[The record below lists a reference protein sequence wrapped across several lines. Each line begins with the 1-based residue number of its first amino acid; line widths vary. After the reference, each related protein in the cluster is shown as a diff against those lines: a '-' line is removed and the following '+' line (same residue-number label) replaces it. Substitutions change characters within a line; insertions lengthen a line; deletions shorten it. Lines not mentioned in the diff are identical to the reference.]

1 MHPFMSD
8 FHHHRERAFCRSH
21 GAVPGHLHQHMAHA
35 GGFGGHHPE
44 GHHGSGRGGGG
55 HGGHGGRH
63 GRGGRMFEQGAI
75 KILALNLVAERPC
88 YGYEL
93 IKYIET
99 LVGGDYSP
107 SPGVIYPTLTYLVDM
122 GWATVTEGDAGRK
135 QYTVTAAGL
144 EQLER
149 VRPELDALLARL
161 KLVREGSDAR
171 RSPDIERAMN
181 NLKAVLHVR
190 FSEGNASPELARKIA
205 ALIDEAALGI
215 QKLEVSV

>member
-1 MHPFMSD
+1 
-8 FHHHRERAFCRSH
+8 
-21 GAVPGHLHQHMAHA
+21 MA
-35 GGFGGHHPE
+35 
-44 GHHGSGRGGGG
+44 
-55 HGGHGGRH
+55 
-63 GRGGRMFEQGAI
+63 
-75 KILALNLVAERPC
+75 
-88 YGYEL
+88 
-93 IKYIET
+93 
-99 LVGGDYSP
+99 
-107 SPGVIYPTLTYLVDM
+107 
-122 GWATVTEGDAGRK
+122 EGDAGRK

>member
-8 FHHHRERAFCRSH
+8 FHHHRERVFCRSYSV
-21 GAVPGHLHQHMAHA
+21 VPGHLHQHMAHA

-149 VRPELDALLARL
+149 VRPELHALLARL

-205 ALIDEAALGI
+205 ALIDEAALRI
-215 QKLEVSV
+215 QKLEVSA

>member
-1 MHPFMSD
+1 MHPFSSG
-8 FHHHRERAFCRSH
+8 FHHHHACRERHF
-21 GAVPGHLHQHMAHA
+21 AVSPAGQRHLHMAH
-35 GGFGGHHPE
+35 GEGFGGHRHSD
-44 GHHGSGRGGGG
+44 GHGGSGRGG

-122 GWATVTEGDAGRK
+122 GWATIAEGDAGRK

-215 QKLEVSV
+215 QKLEVSA